1 MSVDEVEQGTN
12 TISQLADDFKLLN
25 IIVNQKFTLF
35 KIEY

>member
-1 MSVDEVEQGTN
+1 MSVDLVERGTN
-12 TISQLADDFKLLN
+12 TIIQLADDFKFLN